1 MDAAFAAMP
10 WITPA
15 VRATLAD
22 PALQDVQ
29 RQTIYTAAKQGPLYF
44 RNALSFAAGNFI
56 YYEATKKIQAEV
68 STGSA
73 LTVAMTNTNV
83 FPSMVLQMVAIGEES
98 GALDQMLSK
107 VADFFE
113 QEVDEA
119 VDSLSSLMEP
129 MIMVVLGGLIGG
141 IVVAMYLPI
150 FKMGQAI

>member
-1 MDAAFAAMP
+1 
-10 WITPA
+10 
-15 VRATLAD
+15 V
-22 PALQDVQ
+22 
-29 RQTIYTAAKQGPLYF
+29 
-44 RNALSFAAGNFI
+44 
-56 YYEATKKIQAEV
+56 QAEV
-68 STGSA
+68 SSGTA
-73 LTVAMTNTNV
+73 LTTAMTNTGV

-119 VDSLSSLMEP
+119 VESLSSLMEP